1 MRDEPVLLLH
11 GFATS
16 AARTWGDNGWIDL
29 LRDAGREVIAPD
41 LLGHGEAAKP
51 HDPAA
56 YDGLEAEVAALL
68 PDRPVDAVGFSMGA
82 RVILTL
88 AAEDPDRFARI
99 VVAGVGANL
108 FREEDASELI
118 AAAVEGR
125 STSESP
131 VVQYFA
137 GLAAQPGVDRA
148 ALAAFIR
155 SRRPRL
161 DAGVLAKVTC
171 PVLVVLGDRDFAG
184 PADPLVDALPN
195 ATFQPLRGVD
205 HFATP
210 KDFGFIDAALAF
222 LDAQP

>member
-1 MRDEPVLLLH
+1 MPLGLARALTPRGWRVVALGVVLLAL
-11 GFATS
+11 GL
-16 AARTWGDNGWIDL
+16 G
-29 LRDAGREVIAPD
+29 LRYP
-41 LLGHGEAAKP
+41 
-51 HDPAA
+51 
-56 YDGLEAEVAALL
+56 
-68 PDRPVDAVGFSMGA
+68 
-82 RVILTL
+82 
-88 AAEDPDRFARI
+88 

-205 HFATP
+205 HFFHFGGLFELP
-210 KDFGFIDAALAF
+210 KVIAEHISRHLHAGAAS
-222 LDAQP
+222 